1 MENSNKNNL
10 KEEIIEEL
18 NLKIYQDDRFFK
30 YGLDSV
36 ELCKFVKK
44 VELKEF
50 NLDTNI
56 TPIDTEKYKNYNVI
70 DICSGTGIIGLII
83 QRIFNLENISFIEKQ
98 KYFAELN
105 EFNAEKNLEKNAF
118 NVYNI
123 DICKEN
129 NKLLKELES
138 KTDII
143 LTNPPYKKFNSGIN
157 SKHNEKTI
165 AKIEDEDFLENL
177 FKFSSRILKDNGK
190 LYMVNRVD
198 RIVDISQI
206 SRKYNLEPKTI
217 QFVVNNKNMP
227 RLVLIQFIKNAK
239 EFLKVLENRIIRG

>member
-1 MENSNKNNL
+1 MKTLNEKNL
-10 KEEIIEEL
+10 KKENIEEL

-30 YGLDSV
+30 YGLDSI

-44 VELKEF
+44 IELKEF
-50 NLDTNI
+50 NSDGNINPLDTKKYIKYNI
-56 TPIDTEKYKNYNVI
+56 V

-83 QRIFNLENISFIEKQ
+83 QRIFKLERISFIEKQ

-105 EFNAEKNLEKNAF
+105 EFNAKKNLEKNAF
-118 NVYNI
+118 DVYNI

-129 NKLLKELES
+129 KEFLKNNEF
-138 KTDII
+138 KIDII

-157 SKHNEKTI
+157 SKYNEKTI

-177 FKFSSRILKDNGK
+177 FKFSSRILKDNGR

-198 RIVDISQI
+198 RIVDIFEI
-206 SRKYNLEPKTI
+206 ARKYNLEPKTI

-227 RLVLIQFIKNAK
+227 KLVLIQCTKNAK